1 MATVLDDATA
11 AAARGTLGAAVSGA
25 NTDIT
30 SVGAV
35 TGVTA
40 TLSDNTTKLA
50 TTAFV
55 QGNIAPAATETV
67 AGRAEIATV
76 AEVRAWTDNTR
87 MVTPLGLAS
96 ASIGMSQPWTNVAGV
111 RSINTNYINSTGK
124 PKYVTVVVVGTGA
137 AQGHIYVGGLT
148 LCANITIAVNAT
160 NQFSFIVPTSD
171 YYNIAL
177 TAGSVNSWLEL
188 TN

>member
-1 MATVLDDATA
+1 
-11 AAARGTLGAAVSGA
+11 
-25 NTDIT
+25 
-30 SVGAV
+30 
-35 TGVTA
+35 
-40 TLSDNTTKLA
+40 LSDNTTKLA

-67 AGRAEIATV
+67 SGRAEIATV